1 MKQPRSSDLARAIFA
16 SCRRR
21 RKGEI
26 EDDVIEDDVIGD
38 DAIGDDVIGDDVIG
52 DDAIGDDAIGD
63 DVIGDDVSSFS
74 RLNYTYSKDDVIT
87 YNGHSG
93 AIWSRRNQDSVLCG
107 MVFIPRHKA
116 TQAEII
122 EAFDP
127 II

>member
-26 EDDVIEDDVIGD
+26 
-38 DAIGDDVIGDDVIG
+38 GDDVIG
-52 DDAIGDDAIGD
+52 DDAIGDDA
-63 DVIGDDVSSFS
+63 IGDDVSSFS

>member
-38 DAIGDDVIGDDVIG
+38 DA
-52 DDAIGDDAIGD
+52 
-63 DVIGDDVSSFS
+63 IGDDVSSFS

>member
-26 EDDVIEDDVIGD
+26 
-38 DAIGDDVIGDDVIG
+38 GDDVIG

-63 DVIGDDVSSFS
+63 DAIGDDAIGDDVSSFS